1 MKLPDQWKKMTER
14 FPFLRTPQMWQLLL
28 IFGAG
33 VLLLLFTSSWFTP
46 RSSSPAGE
54 SPVSPQAQP
63 AATASDDLT
72 AAENELEERLA
83 VALSQVDGAGSVQVT
98 VTLKA
103 GTEHVYAQNITK
115 QNQTVQERDQSGGN
129 QTTNDTNETDS
140 LVLLQP
146 ANGGET
152 EPVVVKDLSPEI
164 AGVLVLAD
172 GARDPE
178 LRLKLI
184 QAVQTML
191 DVPMYRV
198 MVLPKERQ

>member
-1 MKLPDQWKKMTER
+1 MAEVWNRLTER
-14 FPFLRTPQMWQLLL
+14 FPFLRTPQIWQLLL

-33 VLLLLFTSSWFTP
+33 VLLLMFTGSWFTP
-46 RSSSPAGE
+46 KSSSPA
-54 SPVSPQAQP
+54 SPPAGGYQTQP
-63 AATASDDLT
+63 ATADDLT
-72 AAENELEERLA
+72 TAEKELEGRLA
-83 VALSQVDGAGSVQVT
+83 QALSQVDGAGSVQVT

-103 GTEHVYAQNITK
+103 GTEHVYAQNVTK
-115 QNQTVQERDQSGGN
+115 QDQTVQQRDQNGGTS
-129 QTTNDTNETDS
+129 TTNDVNETNN

-146 ANGGET
+146 NNGGQT

-178 LRLKLI
+178 LKLKLI
-184 QAVQTML
+184 QAVQTVL

-198 MVLPKERQ
+198 TVLPKERE